1 MSEYM
6 DRFSVTKLIGSPP
19 GYVGYEEGGQL
30 TESVRR
36 KPYSVIL
43 FDEIE
48 KANIDVFNLL
58 LQVLDDGR
66 LTDSKGKVVNFKNT
80 IIIMTSNI
88 GSEFIDN
95 SEKVMETMKKHF
107 KPEFL
112 NRIDEIIKFEKLDKN
127 SIRNIVRLALNETND
142 LLKDKNITITF
153 NDEVL
158 NYIASNAYDEEYGA
172 RPIKRYIEKE
182 IETEL
187 SKKILKSEILDG
199 DKVELYI
206 KDNKIDF
213 MT

>member
-1 MSEYM
+1 
-6 DRFSVTKLIGSPP
+6 
-19 GYVGYEEGGQL
+19 
-30 TESVRR
+30 
-36 KPYSVIL
+36 
-43 FDEIE
+43 
-48 KANIDVFNLL
+48 
-58 LQVLDDGR
+58 
-66 LTDSKGKVVNFKNT
+66 
-80 IIIMTSNI
+80 MTSNL
-88 GSEFIDN
+88 GSEYILENKDN
-95 SEKVMETMKKHF
+95 SKDLVMDEIKHYF